1 MEKQNKCPVCEK
13 ELEKE
18 FNFCP
23 YCGEPLTD
31 LAKETLRE
39 QTKIAQLKLISLLT
53 DKVKDKDTLALLEK
67 LTAMYKEN

>member
-1 MEKQNKCPVCEK
+1 MKDIIEKDEF
-13 ELEKE
+13 LEKE

-53 DKVKDKDTLALLEK
+53 DKVKDKDTLDILEK